1 MTLHCNYHA
10 KPGTIVLAFHT
21 SLRLSLRESLA
32 GGLPPDQKNHIGCG
46 VPVGYVPRVWLHVRS
61 SAGMPYPSLHQTW
74 WVTGQALCSFHPG
87 PCHCIER
94 ERGARKTSA
103 RSQQPLP
110 VISYHTGTTFS
121 IWIIKGGKQFW
132 SYVPL
137 QIDNNPFP
145 LLLNVPQILKTIG
158 SISNFGKFQIGQFDF

>member
-1 MTLHCNYHA
+1 VDTSWSLLQIPPSLNSEIMTLHCNYHA

-94 ERGARKTSA
+94 EGCKKDKCTLTTTSSRDIIPHRNDIQHLDNQGRQTILVV
-103 RSQQPLP
+103 RS
-110 VISYHTGTTFS
+110 IA
-121 IWIIKGGKQFW
+121 
-132 SYVPL
+132 
-137 QIDNNPFP
+137 NR
-145 LLLNVPQILKTIG
+145 
-158 SISNFGKFQIGQFDF
+158 